1 MCQVV
6 SWRYSVSVNN
16 DQLKILSKMKKL
28 IKLGKRRFQIR
39 RDRDYLLDL
48 LELGIS
54 ESEAWNV
61 ILELNKHFYFN
72 DPKPSYYKNTDT
84 LIFKKQINGV
94 VAYIKLKIENNN
106 NQEEIVVCISFH
118 EDNRF

>member
-1 MCQVV
+1 M
-6 SWRYSVSVNN
+6 NN

-28 IKLGKRRFQIR
+28 IKLGKRRFQTR
-39 RDRDYLLDL
+39 RDRDYLQDL

-118 EDNRF
+118 EDI

>member
-1 MCQVV
+1 M
-6 SWRYSVSVNN
+6 NN

>member
-1 MCQVV
+1 M
-6 SWRYSVSVNN
+6 NN
-16 DQLKILSKMKKL
+16 EQLKILSKMKKL

-39 RDRDYLLDL
+39 KDRDYLQDL

-54 ESEAWNV
+54 ESEASNI

-72 DPKPSYYKNTDT
+72 DPKPLYYKNTDT

-94 VAYIKLKIENNN
+94 VAYIKLKIEKNN

-118 EDNRF
+118 EDNKF

>member
-1 MCQVV
+1 M
-6 SWRYSVSVNN
+6 NN

-39 RDRDYLLDL
+39 RDRDYLKDL

-54 ESEAWNV
+54 ESEAWDI
-61 ILELNKHFYFN
+61 ILGLNKHFYFN

-84 LIFKKQINGV
+84 LIFKKQINGII
-94 VAYIKLKIENNN
+94 AYIKLKIENNN

>member
-1 MCQVV
+1 M
-6 SWRYSVSVNN
+6 NN

-39 RDRDYLLDL
+39 RDRDYLQDL

-84 LIFKKQINGV
+84 LIFKKQINGI

>member
-1 MCQVV
+1 M
-6 SWRYSVSVNN
+6 NN

-39 RDRDYLLDL
+39 RDRDYLQDL
-48 LELGIS
+48 LEPGIS

-72 DPKPSYYKNTDT
+72 DHKPSYYKNTDT

>member
-1 MCQVV
+1 M
-6 SWRYSVSVNN
+6 NN
-16 DQLKILSKMKKL
+16 EQLKILSKMKKL

-39 RDRDYLLDL
+39 KDRDYLQEL

-54 ESEAWNV
+54 ELEAWNI

-72 DPKPSYYKNTDT
+72 DPKPLYYKNTDT

-94 VAYIKLKIENNN
+94 VAYIKLKIEKNN

-118 EDNRF
+118 EDNKF